1 MPKKDRTNSTQ
12 PAQPAQATQSMHNVQ
27 LNTVNNLGYPDDGYP
42 NVCGTRDLIEAYF
55 EDYGLTEKL
64 DLKKIKKNLD
74 MVDQHEKK
82 LEDHENEINSLKKRV
97 ETLEKS
103 SQTQPATATQ
113 QTQQA
118 QATQQPA
125 QPVQTQQAQLT
136 PFGNGVT
143 IEQLYRS
150 GDIVAFDKDDAIQT
164 AGGNGPEPVK
174 VRCFVN
180 GLKQAAQLTPE
191 QMVVCGFGHIM
202 TKVK

>member
-1 MPKKDRTNSTQ
+1 MPKNKRTNTQ

-27 LNTVNNLGYPDDGYP
+27 LNTVNNLGYPDDGYS
-42 NVCGTRDLIEAYF
+42 NVCGTRDLVEAYF

-97 ETLEKS
+97 ETLES
-103 SQTQPATATQ
+103 SQAQTQQTQATQ
-113 QTQQA
+113 QAQTQQA
-118 QATQQPA
+118 QATQQA
-125 QPVQTQQAQLT
+125 QQPS
-136 PFGNGVT
+136 FGNVR
-143 IEQLYRS
+143 IEQMYRS
-150 GDIVAFDKDDAIQT
+150 GDVVCYDKDDAIQT
-164 AGGNGPEPVK
+164 GNGQEPVR

-180 GLKQAAQLTPE
+180 DLKQAAQLTPE